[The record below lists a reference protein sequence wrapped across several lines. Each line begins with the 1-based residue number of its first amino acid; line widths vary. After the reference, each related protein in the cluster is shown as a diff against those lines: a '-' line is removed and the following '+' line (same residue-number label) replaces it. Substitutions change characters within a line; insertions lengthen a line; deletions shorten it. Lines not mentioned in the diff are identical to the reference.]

1 MTGLSSA
8 GSGALSGHDAGTAQR
23 EQRRARREIEQQ
35 LRDQREAP
43 RAAGDSPV
51 GDRPRAWRDDHALG
65 RCPDRLGGRHAPGR
79 SARPWHS
86 DLGDR
91 GAAELLGAGG
101 LLSHRRRR
109 KPGVAVCAGR
119 RVSVTG
125 LEAQP
130 PHRLWADIRQQIVE
144 APLPTPLRNRVLA
157 VFTALA
163 EAEATVHGTAVD
175 AVHFHEVGAVDALV
189 DVVGVCAA
197 LEQLNPA
204 RICCS
209 PLPAGRGTVRTAHGL
224 LPVPVPAVLELARRY
239 RVPLHN
245 SVDGPDGELVTPTG
259 LALMAVLADDFAAP
273 ASFTP
278 ANVGIGLGHRELDRP
293 NAGAAACL
301 RPLIKTARIKSWRML
316 RDGSRLWCR
325 RLGWMTPRRRIWR
338 CSRNAL
344 REAGAVDVAAHPF
357 GDEKRT
363 MWPWGDRPGGGG
375 LRATTGA
382 AGLVQRRQQHWSA
395 GTPSGPLVAPTP
407 ERMARYPLGH
417 APRQAGQAARWAANG
432 EA

>member
-1 MTGLSSA
+1 MTTLWVDAPTGLAGDMLLAGLFDLGIPISA
-8 GSGALSGHDAGTAQR
+8 
-23 EQRRARREIEQQ
+23 I
-35 LRDQREAP
+35 EAP
-43 RAAGDSPV
+43 LNS
-51 GDRPRAWRDDHALG
+51 LG
-65 RCPDRLGGRHAPGR
+65 LEGCYRIDVEESR
-79 SARPWHS
+79 S
-86 DLGDR
+86 
-91 GAAELLGAGG
+91 GG
-101 LLSHRRRR
+101 LR
-109 KPGVAVCAGR
+109 GQ

-130 PHRLWADIRQQIVE
+130 PHRLWSDIRQQIVE

-293 NAGAAACL
+293 NAVRL
-301 RPLIKTARIKSWRML
+301 LL
-316 RDGSRLWCR
+316 GSAVQELADAPRWQSLVVQEAW
-325 RLGWMTPRRRIWR
+325 LDDATPEDLALLTER
-338 CSRNAL
+338 L
-344 REAGAVDVAAHPF
+344 REAGAVDVATHPLGMKKGRCGHGVIALVEDDCVDKLRQVWF
-357 GDEKRT
+357 NASSSIGLRERRQGRWLLPRRIGWLDT
-363 MWPWGDRPGGGG
+363 PWGM
-375 LRATTGA
+375 LRAKQVKRPDGRLTVKPEADDVESMSRRTDCSIAELRA
-382 AGLVQRRQQHWSA
+382 AVATAPFISDTDWS
-395 GTPSGPLVAPTP
+395 
-407 ERMARYPLGH
+407 
-417 APRQAGQAARWAANG
+417 W
-432 EA
+432 